1 MRCARRRSLLFCCIK
16 HGKNPVAKLT
26 SRQRHY
32 RRRDFPCSAHFSFD
46 PATLTPGVCPF
57 AGTPGLQPR
66 KAFGVNRNL
75 GSMKT
80 TTFLILLTTSLLIR
94 NQIAADSDE
103 YGAASARLSLGEV
116 TRVVLES
123 NPAIKEA
130 ENRWQAAIHR
140 VRQAN
145 AWDDPRIAGESRVH
159 RYVDVPPNAF
169 MDQTLGIEQLIPV
182 TGKNL
187 VRGRIAGAEA
197 SSTFEEA
204 RRIQLDVIA
213 KARATYF
220 QLANAYDQLDINSKN
235 LTSLKQIADIS
246 RSRYEAGLESA
257 ANVLVA
263 ETDYSK
269 LQEARRDLERNLS
282 DEQSQLNTLMNR
294 DAFAPISM
302 PAAATI
308 DHALL
313 SKSRLQA
320 ITLAQRPE
328 VQMARAKINGEK
340 SKLQLA
346 HRAWIPDPAITIKG
360 QRYNEA
366 AEAVSELDAGLSFT
380 IPWVNPAKYSAG
392 VREAR
397 ANLAAADQGLE
408 REQKDALRLLRDQ
421 LEKIETFQHHV
432 GLCGDKLVPQAQQA
446 FEATRLSYESGKATF
461 LDWISAQRNLRDI
474 EAMGREHLAHYQMAV
489 AELEAVIG
497 SDLYAA
503 RPVLS
508 KGGK

>member
-1 MRCARRRSLLFCCIK
+1 
-16 HGKNPVAKLT
+16 
-26 SRQRHY
+26 
-32 RRRDFPCSAHFSFD
+32 
-46 PATLTPGVCPF
+46 
-57 AGTPGLQPR
+57 
-66 KAFGVNRNL
+66 
-75 GSMKT
+75 MKT
-80 TTFLILLTTSLLIR
+80 TTLSILLATFLLLR
-94 NQIAADSDE
+94 SQIAADGGE
-103 YGAASARLSLGEV
+103 YGAASSRLSLGEV
-116 TRVVLES
+116 TRAVLEN

-130 ENRWQAAIHR
+130 ESRWQAAIHR

-169 MDQTLGIEQLIPV
+169 MDQTLGIEQLIPL

-197 SSTFEEA
+197 FSAFEEA
-204 RRIQLDVIA
+204 RRTQLDVIA
-213 KARATYF
+213 KARGAYF

-235 LTSLKQIADIS
+235 LISLKQIADVS
-246 RSRYEAGLESA
+246 RSRYETGLESA

-282 DEQSQLNTLMNR
+282 DAQSQLNTLMNR
-294 DAFAPISM
+294 DAFAPLGA
-302 PAAATI
+302 PVTATV
-308 DHALL
+308 DHADL
-313 SKSRLQA
+313 SATRLHA

-328 VQMARAKINGEK
+328 VQMARAKIDGEK

-346 HRAWIPDPAITIKG
+346 HRAWIPDPALMVKG
-360 QRYNEA
+360 QRYNDA

-380 IPWVNPAKYSAG
+380 IPWVNPGKYSAG
-392 VREAR
+392 VPQAR
-397 ANLAAADQGLE
+397 AKLPPAQPGLE
-408 REQKDALRLLRDQ
+408 REQKEASRLLRDQ
-421 LEKIETFQHHV
+421 LAKIETFHHHV
-432 GLCGDKLVPQAQQA
+432 ELFSDKLVPQAQQA
-446 FEATRLSYESGKATF
+446 LEATQLSYESGKATF

-474 EAMGREHLAHYQMAV
+474 EAMAREHLAHYQVAV

-497 SDLYAA
+497 ADIYAA
-503 RPVLS
+503 GPALS